1 MRSSL
6 PGARAMLTVLL
17 SMGLLTVAAH
27 AQSFYG
33 SSQMAGPSTQSLPD
47 DTVNPA
53 DQDTIMTPM
62 ELEASEIEPLPRII
76 TPMAS
81 EIEPLPR
88 IITVTAHATITP
100 AEAEEI
106 IRAFEPDVTVE
117 H

>member
-1 MRSSL
+1 
-6 PGARAMLTVLL
+6 MLTVLL

-76 TPMAS
+76 T
-81 EIEPLPR
+81 
-88 IITVTAHATITP
+88 VTAHATITP